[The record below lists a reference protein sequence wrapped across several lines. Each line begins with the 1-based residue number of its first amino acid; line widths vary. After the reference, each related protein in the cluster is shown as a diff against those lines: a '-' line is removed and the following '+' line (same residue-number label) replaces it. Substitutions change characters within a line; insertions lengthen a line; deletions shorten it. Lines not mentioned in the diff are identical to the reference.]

1 MGDVLGFF
9 GSKARRRLQRGPL
22 LKLTIVRT
30 LRATKVFDFGNA
42 DLGHYQKSFITTR
55 TSEWGRF
62 QPFSRSTRESH
73 FMKETVPP

>member
-30 LRATKVFDFGNA
+30 LRATKVFDFSNA
-42 DLGHYQKSFITTR
+42 DLR
-55 TSEWGRF
+55 TLSKIVHNDANKRVG
-62 QPFSRSTRESH
+62 
-73 FMKETVPP
+73 